1 VTIETKYSIKLSDI
15 TTVEFECKKCKAAS
29 IRNIRDV
36 KKSPYQCPNCG
47 ENFMGSPSKA
57 ESHFQHLLDLV
68 DFFCDME
75 AELPFFMKLQVKG
88 LETENE

>member
-1 VTIETKYSIKLSDI
+1 ML
-15 TTVEFECKKCKAAS
+15 
-29 IRNIRDV
+29 RNLHISAQTAERISWDRPV
-36 KKSPYQCPNCG
+36 RQSPTFNY
-47 ENFMGSPSKA
+47 
-57 ESHFQHLLDLV
+57 LLDLV